1 MSKNENP
8 AAQGQEQNQKQEPVQ
23 ISLQD
28 IATVVQLID
37 VVSRRGGIEGNEMA
51 GVGMLRNKLEIFLRQ
66 NAPEG
71 QEAPE
76 GAMPAEAPANVP
88 AEAPLA
94 DKVS

>member
-1 MSKNENP
+1 MSEQQNP
-8 AAQGQEQNQKQEPVQ
+8 QAQGQEQQEPVQ

-51 GVGMLRNKLEIFLRQ
+51 GVGMLRNKLEVFLRQ

-71 QEAPE
+71 EAPQGE
-76 GAMPAEAPANVP
+76 MPADAAPADVP

-94 DKVS
+94 DKVSA

>member
-8 AAQGQEQNQKQEPVQ
+8 AAQGQEQEPVQ

-51 GVGMLRNKLEIFLRQ
+51 GVGMLRNKLEVFLRQ

-71 QEAPE
+71 EAPQGE
-76 GAMPAEAPANVP
+76 MPADAAPADVP
-88 AEAPLA
+88 ADAPLA
-94 DKVS
+94 DKVSA

>member
-1 MSKNENP
+1 MSEQQNP
-8 AAQGQEQNQKQEPVQ
+8 TAQGQEQQEPVQ

-66 NAPEG
+66 NAPKDGEV
-71 QEAPE
+71 PE
-76 GAMPAEAPANVP
+76 GAMPAAAPADVP
-88 AEAPLA
+88 ADAPLA
-94 DKVS
+94 DKVQ

>member
-1 MSKNENP
+1 MSEQQNP
-8 AAQGQEQNQKQEPVQ
+8 TAQGQEQEPVQ

-51 GVGMLRNKLEIFLRQ
+51 GVGMLRNKLEVFLRQ

-71 QEAPE
+71 EAPQGE
-76 GAMPAEAPANVP
+76 MPADAAPADVP
-88 AEAPLA
+88 ADAPLA
-94 DKVS
+94 DKVQ